1 MSSPEISFIAQ
12 TFTNISN
19 FFVMTYNI
27 GKQVLRV
34 DAVRAK
40 GRIAQKK
47 MAMGVMFRPTALP
60 KRSKPRDSP
69 E

>member
-12 TFTNISN
+12 TFTNISD

-47 MAMGVMFRPTALP
+47 MAEGFPISTLYHI
-60 KRSKPRDSP
+60 
-69 E
+69 